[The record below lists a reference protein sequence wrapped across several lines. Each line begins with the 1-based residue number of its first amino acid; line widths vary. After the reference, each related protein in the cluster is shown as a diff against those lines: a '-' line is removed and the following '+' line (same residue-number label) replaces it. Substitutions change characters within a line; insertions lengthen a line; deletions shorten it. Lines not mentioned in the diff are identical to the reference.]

1 MAGGGPAIFLCAGTS
16 GNARNRKEIL
26 MKRNYPHLCSPI
38 AIGNVTFRNRM
49 FSAPMGGTDIT
60 NDGCIGP
67 KSTAFYELRAKG
79 GAAAVTVS
87 ECMVHPATDGSHAYH
102 LDESIL
108 NSLASAT
115 YTADAIRRHG
125 VIPSLELSHSGMY
138 SGTYM
143 TDKSRQKG
151 LAQWG
156 PSACTRPDGVPVGE
170 LTKEM
175 IADIVRSYGHV
186 AGLAKRAGFEMIMI
200 HGGHGWLINQFFSPY
215 FNHRGDEYG
224 GSRENRCRFAVEVLQ
239 SVRAAVGP
247 GFPIEFR
254 MSGSELFEGGYDLA
268 EGCRIAQQIE
278 PYINLL
284 HVSAGTYQRG
294 FGDTHPSMF
303 KEHGCNVY
311 LAAEIKKH
319 VSVPVATIGGLND
332 PAQME
337 EIIASGKA
345 DVVYMARALLADPQL
360 PNKVMA
366 NREGEI
372 VRCLRCFTCMA
383 ERAATATRRCTV
395 NPLIGRE
402 LEGDTVYPA
411 PEKKKVL
418 VAGGGPGGLYAA
430 YTAARRG
437 HQVILC
443 EKDGELGGILK
454 SEQALPF
461 KREMYELAGTYADLA
476 RKAGVEI
483 RLNTTVTPELAE
495 AEAPDALII
504 AVGSAP
510 LVPPIPGLDGGN
522 VVIVNNYY
530 KEKDKVTDDV
540 VVFGGGLA
548 GCECAIHL
556 GQEGK
561 RVHLVEMRDAL
572 APDANVR
579 HRPLLLKEIERYA
592 TVHTGC
598 KGLEVRSDG
607 IVCETKNGARILVPG
622 TSVICA
628 LGQRSRTAGVDA
640 LRDCAPFVRVIGDAA
655 KVSTITN
662 AVYWGYHAALDI

>member
-1 MAGGGPAIFLCAGTS
+1 ME
-16 GNARNRKEIL
+16 RK
-26 MKRNYPHLCSPI
+26 YPNLSRSI
-38 AIGNVTFRNRM
+38 TLGKTIFRNRM

-60 NDGCIGP
+60 NDGCIGA

-79 GAAAVTVS
+79 GAGAVTVS
-87 ECMVHPATDGSHAYH
+87 ELMVHPKTDASHAYH
-102 LDESIL
+102 LDTAIL

-125 VIPSLELSHSGMY
+125 AIPSIELSHSGMY
-138 SGTYM
+138 AGTYM
-143 TDKSRQKG
+143 TDKTKQKSMN
-151 LAQWG
+151 QWG
-156 PSACTRPDGVPVGE
+156 PSDTVRPDGVEVKA

-175 IADIVRSYGHV
+175 IDDIVASYKEV
-186 AGLAKRAGFEMIMI
+186 AGLVKRAGFEMLMI
-200 HGGHGWLINQFFSPY
+200 HGGHGWLLNQFFSPY
-215 FNHRGDEYG
+215 FNKRTDEYG
-224 GSRENRCRFAVEVLQ
+224 GSLENRCRLAVEVLKA
-239 SVRAAVGP
+239 VREAVGP
-247 GFPIEFR
+247 FFPIEFR
-254 MSGSELFEGGYDLA
+254 LSGSELFEGGYDLE

-278 PYINLL
+278 PYIDLL

-345 DVVYMARALLADPQL
+345 DVVYMARALLADPYL
-360 PNKVMA
+360 PRKVVE
-366 NREGEI
+366 NRDEEI

-383 ERAATATRRCTV
+383 ERAATSTRRCTV

-402 LEGDTVYPA
+402 IEEDEITLA
-411 PEKKKVL
+411 PVKKKVL

-437 HQVILC
+437 HQVVLC
-443 EKDGELGGILK
+443 EKESEVGGILK

-461 KREMYELAGTYADLA
+461 KHEMYELAGTYKLLA
-476 RKAGVEI
+476 EKAGVEI
-483 RLNTTVTPELAE
+483 RLNTEVTKEYAE
-495 AEAPDALII
+495 KENADALII
-504 AVGSAP
+504 AVGSTP
-510 LVPPIPGLDGGN
+510 LVPPISGLDGEN

-530 KEKDKVTDDV
+530 LEKDKVGDDV

-556 GQEGK
+556 GMEGK
-561 RVHLVEMRDAL
+561 KVHLVEMRDML

-579 HRPLLLKEIERYA
+579 HRPLLLKEIEKYV
-592 TVHTGC
+592 TVHTGY
-598 KGLEVRSDG
+598 KGLEVSREGILCEDKDG
-607 IVCETKNGARILVPG
+607 QKVMVPG
-622 TSVICA
+622 RTVICA
-628 LGQRSRTAGVDA
+628 LGQRSRTDIAEELQDA
-640 LRDCAPFVRVIGDAA
+640 APFVRVIGDAA

-662 AVYWGYHAALDI
+662 AVYQGYHAALDI